1 MDNLNNWFNGLSTL
15 EQIYWCIAIPASIAF
30 IIQMAMAF
38 LGGESDDVSSSD
50 AEIEA
55 DSGIGF
61 QFFTL
66 RNLIAFFTIMSWTGI
81 ACIDSG
87 YSTATT
93 ITSSLIAGL
102 VMMVAMATLMYY
114 MYKLKESGNV
124 KLSNAIGKRG
134 ETYLRIPANK
144 KGFGKIQI
152 TIQGSV
158 HEFNAISA
166 ESEVIPTGTIIEV
179 VEVVEG
185 NVMLVKP
192 L

>member
-1 MDNLNNWFNGLSTL
+1 MQNLTDWFNTL
-15 EQIYWCIAIPASIAF
+15 ETLEKIYWTLAIPASIAF
-30 IIQMAMAF
+30 LIQMVLAF
-38 LGGESDDVSSSD
+38 MGGDSDDMPSSD
-50 AEIEA
+50 AEIDA
-55 DSGIGF
+55 DAGIGF

-87 YSTATT
+87 YSNGTT
-93 ITSSLIAGL
+93 ITVSVTAGL
-102 VMMVAMATLMYY
+102 VMMSIMATLMYY
-114 MYKLKESGNV
+114 MYKLRESGTL
-124 KLSNAIGKRG
+124 KLSNAVGKRG

-144 KGFGKIQI
+144 KGFGKIQL

-166 ESEVIPTGTIIEV
+166 ETEEIPTGTIIQV
-179 VEVVEG
+179 IEVVEG

>member
-1 MDNLNNWFNGLSTL
+1 MVL
-15 EQIYWCIAIPASIAF
+15 AF
-30 IIQMAMAF
+30 M
-38 LGGESDDVSSSD
+38 GGDSDDMPSSD
-50 AEIEA
+50 AEIDA
-55 DSGIGF
+55 DAGIGF

-87 YSTATT
+87 YSNGTT
-93 ITSSLIAGL
+93 ITVSVTAGL
-102 VMMVAMATLMYY
+102 VMMSIMATLMYY
-114 MYKLKESGNV
+114 MYKLRESGTL
-124 KLSNAIGKRG
+124 KLSNAVGKRG

-144 KGFGKIQI
+144 KGFGKIQL

-166 ESEVIPTGTIIEV
+166 ETEEIPTGTIIQV
-179 VEVVEG
+179 IEVVEG